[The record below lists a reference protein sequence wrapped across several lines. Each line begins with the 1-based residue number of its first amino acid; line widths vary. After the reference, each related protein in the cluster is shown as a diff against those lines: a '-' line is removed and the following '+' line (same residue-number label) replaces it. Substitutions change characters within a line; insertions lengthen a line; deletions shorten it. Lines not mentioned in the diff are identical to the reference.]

1 MTMKVTSQSA
11 LLSTVRVTTSLLC
24 VFLLMRPT
32 YYNCWMLK
40 SLNLWARP
48 TRNASIHTHIMRLWL
63 SSSWTF
69 YSITRKL
76 DQKAFSDKT
85 SLVHGNSLA
94 LFLTTLILLSQN
106 FLVQRLLF
114 MPPLSM
120 RMKFR
125 SMFQSHLI
133 QSLKSMMLSVSERYD
148 TIIACVCL
156 KS

>member
-1 MTMKVTSQSA
+1 MAIKVTSQSA
-11 LLSTVRVTTSLLC
+11 LLSTVKVTTSLLC
-24 VFLLMRPT
+24 VFLLMWLT

-48 TRNASIHTHIMRLWL
+48 TRNMSIHTHVISLWL

-69 YSITRKL
+69 YSIIRKL

-85 SLVHGNSLA
+85 FLVHDNSLA

-106 FLVQRLLF
+106 FLVQRLLS

-133 QSLKSMMLSVSERYD
+133 QSLESIRLSVQF
-148 TIIACVCL
+148 
-156 KS
+156 